1 MARGEMRQA
10 RTFRRRGLTLGV
22 SVPAVASMG
31 ALPAFASHS
40 DMEDLDDGLEVQ
52 PETFA
57 DVFGSDAEPID
68 ADDPDPEESGKY
80 EEMYDPV
87 EDGDTPGLFRDQM

>member
-40 DMEDLDDGLEVQ
+40 DMEDLDDGMDVQ

-57 DVFGSDAEPID
+57 DVFGSDAEPIGP
-68 ADDPDPEESGKY
+68 DDPDPVEGKF
-80 EEMYDPV
+80 EEMYDSF
-87 EDGDTPGLFRDQM
+87 EDGSPGLFRGQM